1 VTGAD
6 EPDQGAAPAARTS
19 ASAAKRLI
27 RRPRFL
33 IALALVAL
41 VVLVAGLV
49 VAGGGG
55 ATAPPDDAAR
65 LVPAGA
71 LAYVHLSTDPDR
83 AADRRLA
90 RLAAALPTVTRLR
103 DAVTAAISPQA
114 FDLGRDV
121 RPWLGDE
128 LAYAAV
134 SPADSLVLA
143 EVADRPRA
151 EALVARIGNLS
162 GAAQYR
168 GERVLV
174 AGPTA
179 VAFVGDFLAIGTEA
193 AVRAAIDRDQGDGA
207 RLSDLA
213 AYEHAADGAPAE
225 RSILAYASAA
235 GVREVLVPRDG
246 LLGTLGALLDRPGLV
261 AAGAAVT
268 AEAGGLRAHVR
279 LAGGAPRDAAFEPV
293 LLERVPE
300 DAAAYLGVRGA
311 LRLARL
317 LERLGAGGALGSV
330 RDVLADEA
338 GIDLDRDLLAPLAGE
353 VAIAVTGATEDA
365 AGSGGGAPVV
375 TLKARTADAR
385 RTESSLARLQE
396 PLARRLA
403 LPGTVPGFKPDTIGG
418 LEAYTLRVTP
428 ELAPSYAVS
437 GDGVVI
443 STAPAGLE
451 PPRGTLAAAPGF
463 EATVGSVPTQ
473 ADSLVFLDLRQL
485 LALGEQT
492 GLTAIPGLATARDD
506 LRRVRAVGVVVTQD
520 PAHPTDTNAELFLQ
534 IP

>member
-1 VTGAD
+1 VNAAD
-6 EPDQGAAPAARTS
+6 EAGGGARAAAAR
-19 ASAAKRLI
+19 LV
-27 RRPRFL
+27 RRPR
-33 IALALVAL
+33 ALVAL
-41 VVLVAGLV
+41 AAVAVLAL
-49 VAGGGG
+49 AGGVVCASSGG
-55 ATAPPDDAAR
+55 EQAPPDDAAR
-65 LVPAGA
+65 LVPADA

-83 AADRRLA
+83 AADRRLV

-103 DAVTAAISPQA
+103 DQVTAAISPQA
-114 FDLGRDV
+114 FDLERDV

-143 EVADRPRA
+143 EVADRPKA

-168 GERVLV
+168 GVRVLV

-179 VAFVGDFLAIGTEA
+179 LAFVGDFLAIGTEA
-193 AVRAAIDRDQGDGA
+193 AVRAAVDREQGDGA
-207 RLSDLA
+207 RLADLG
-213 AYEHAADGAPAE
+213 AYRRADDGAPADC
-225 RSILAYASAA
+225 SVVAYASAA
-235 GVREVLVPRDG
+235 GVREVLAPRAG
-246 LLGTLGALLDRPGLV
+246 VLGALGALLDRPGLV

-268 AEAGGLRAHVR
+268 AEEGGLRAHVR
-279 LAGGAPRDAAFEPV
+279 LAGGAPRDADFEPL

-311 LRLARL
+311 ARLARL
-317 LERLGAGGALGSV
+317 LERLGAGDAVAAV
-330 RDVLADEA
+330 REAVSDEA
-338 GIDLDRDLLAPLAGE
+338 GIDLDADLLAPLADE
-353 VAIAVTGATEDA
+353 VAIAVTGPTGE
-365 AGSGGGAPVV
+365 GAPVV
-375 TLKARTADAR
+375 TLKARTGDPA
-385 RTESSLARLQE
+385 RTEAALARLQE

-403 LPGTVPGFKPDTIGG
+403 LPGTVPGFTPETFGG
-418 LEAYTLRVTP
+418 LEGFTLRVTP

-437 GDGVVI
+437 GDAVVI
-443 STAPAGLE
+443 STSPAGLE

-463 EATVGSVPTQ
+463 EATVGSVPDR

-492 GLTAIPGLATARDD
+492 GLTAIPGFATVRDD
-506 LRRVRAVGVVVTQD
+506 LRRVRAIGAVVAPD
-520 PAHPTDTNAELFLQ
+520 PAHPSDTTAELFFQ

>member
-1 VTGAD
+1 VTAT
-6 EPDQGAAPAARTS
+6 RV
-19 ASAAKRLI
+19 I
-27 RRPRFL
+27 RRPRVL
-33 IALALVAL
+33 IALALVAAL
-41 VVLVAGLV
+41 ALAGGLV
-49 VAGGGG
+49 CAGTGG
-55 ATAPPDDAAR
+55 ADAPPDDAAR
-65 LVPAGA
+65 LVPADA

-90 RLAAALPTVTRLR
+90 RFAAALPTITRLR
-103 DAVTAAISPQA
+103 DQVVAAISPQA
-114 FDLGRDV
+114 FDLERDV

-168 GERVLV
+168 GVRVLV

-179 VAFVGDFLAIGTEA
+179 LAFVGDFLAVGTEA
-193 AVRAAIDRDQGDGA
+193 AVRGAVDRDQGEGS

-213 AYEHAADGAPAE
+213 AYRRATDGAPAE
-225 RSILAYASAA
+225 RSVVAYASAA
-235 GVREVLVPRDG
+235 GVREVLAPRGG
-246 LLGTLGALLDRPGLV
+246 LLGALGALLDRPGLV

-268 AEAGGLRAHVR
+268 AEEQGLRAHVR
-279 LAGGAPRDAAFEPV
+279 LSGGAPRDAAFEPL

-311 LRLARL
+311 PRLARL
-317 LERLGAGGALGSV
+317 IERLGGGEAVAAV
-330 RDVLADEA
+330 RRVVSDEA
-338 GIDLDRDLLAPLAGE
+338 GIDLDQDVLAPLADE
-353 VAIAVTGATEDA
+353 IAIAVTGPTGE
-365 AGSGGGAPVV
+365 GAPVV
-375 TLKARTADAR
+375 TLKARTSDPG
-385 RTESSLARLQE
+385 RTESALARLQE

-403 LPGTVPGFKPDTIGG
+403 LPGTVPGFTPETFAG
-418 LEAYTLRVTP
+418 LEGFTLRVTP

-437 GDGVVI
+437 DEGVVI

-451 PPRGTLAAAPGF
+451 PPRGTIAAAPGF
-463 EATVGSVPTQ
+463 AATIGEVPPS

-492 GLTAIPGLATARDD
+492 GLTAIPGFATVRDD
-506 LRRVRAVGVVVTQD
+506 LARVRALGAVVTQD
-520 PAHPTDTNAELFLQ
+520 PAQQTDTTAELTLQ

>member
-1 VTGAD
+1 VTDPEAG
-6 EPDQGAAPAARTS
+6 PSLFILARQ
-19 ASAAKRLI
+19 
-27 RRPRFL
+27 RRAVV
-33 IALALVAL
+33 ALALVA
-41 VVLVAGLV
+41 VLALAAGLV
-49 VAGGGG
+49 CARGGD
-55 ATAPPDDAAR
+55 APAPPDDAAR

-90 RLAAALPTVTRLR
+90 RLAAELPAIGRLR
-103 DAVTAAISPQA
+103 DQITAAISAQA
-114 FDLGRDV
+114 FDVRRDV

-143 EVADRPRA
+143 EVADRRKA

-162 GAAQYR
+162 GAEQYR
-168 GERVLV
+168 GVRVLV

-179 VAFVGDFLAIGTEA
+179 LAFVGDFLAVGTEA
-193 AVRAAIDRDQGDGA
+193 AVRAAVDRDRGDGE
-207 RLSDLA
+207 RLSDVA
-213 AYEHAADGAPAE
+213 AYEHAADGAPAD
-225 RSILAYASAA
+225 RSVVAYASAA
-235 GVREVLVPRDG
+235 GVREVLAPRGG
-246 LLGTLGALLDRPGLV
+246 LLGALGALLDRPGLV

-268 AEAGGLRAHVR
+268 AEPGGLRAHVR

-300 DAAAYLGVRGA
+300 TAAAYLGVRGA
-311 LRLARL
+311 PRLARL
-317 LERLGAGGALGSV
+317 LERLGAGGALASV
-330 RDVLADEA
+330 RKVLSGAAGVDLDRDVLA
-338 GIDLDRDLLAPLAGE
+338 PLADE
-353 VAIAVTGATEDA
+353 VALAVTGASPDTA
-365 AGSGGGAPVV
+365 APGGGAPVV

-385 RTESSLARLQE
+385 RTESSLARLPE
-396 PLARRLA
+396 PLAQRLA
-403 LPGTVPGFKPDTIGG
+403 LPGTVPAFKPDTIGG

-451 PPRGTLAAAPGF
+451 PPRGTLAAAPAF
-463 EATVGSVPTQ
+463 QATVGSVPAQ

-506 LRRVRAVGVVVTQD
+506 LARVRAAGAVVTQD
-520 PAHPTDTNAELFLQ
+520 PAHPSDTNAELFLQ